1 MPLPRVQLFEWNDL
15 DGAPEALRE
24 TVVESLSRALSWGR
38 VLHDLVGPFQAFL
51 REAGAAEVLDLC
63 AGAGGP
69 ARVLARE
76 IQGAGSTPPRF
87 ILTDLHPRRAHWEE
101 ARAAHPG
108 VIDFEPAPVDATA
121 IPASLSEGRARVI
134 INAFHHFP
142 PELARRILADAVRS
156 SSAIF
161 IAEAFERNPLRYMT
175 LWPAG
180 IPSLLVNPV
189 LSHRHRL
196 QKAALTWLTPA
207 VFAASAWDGFIS
219 TLRVYTE
226 EELVA
231 MATPLGGGYRWR
243 YGVYRFA
250 PLGQGYYFYGV
261 PPAGP

>member
-1 MPLPRVQLFEWNDL
+1 
-15 DGAPEALRE
+15 
-24 TVVESLSRALSWGR
+24 
-38 VLHDLVGPFQAFL
+38 
-51 REAGAAEVLDLC
+51 
-63 AGAGGP
+63 
-69 ARVLARE
+69 VLARE
-76 IQGAGSTPPRF
+76 IQRSPSRRAAPPRF

-121 IPASLSEGRARVI
+121 IPASLSAGRARVI

-142 PELARRILADAVRS
+142 PELARRLLADAVRS
-156 SSAIF
+156 SSGIF
-161 IAEAFERNPLRYMT
+161 IAEAFDRNPLRFLSM
-175 LWPAG
+175 WPAG
-180 IPSLLVNPV
+180 LPSLLANPI

-207 VFAASAWDGFIS
+207 VFAVSAWDGIVS

-231 MATPLGGGYRWR
+231 MAEPLGGGYRWR

-250 PLGQGYYFYGV
+250 PLGRGYYFYGV